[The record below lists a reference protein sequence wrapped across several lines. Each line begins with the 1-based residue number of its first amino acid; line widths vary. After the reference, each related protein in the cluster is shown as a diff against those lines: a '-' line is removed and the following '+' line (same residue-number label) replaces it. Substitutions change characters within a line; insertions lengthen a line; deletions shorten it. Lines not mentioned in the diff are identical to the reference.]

1 MDPAAGC
8 ARRRSSVG
16 FAAMKP
22 ARRAARLSL
31 MLALAAAI
39 LLVAPD
45 ESLGGVRAFDSGTQA
60 SAQQPDF
67 SGTWR
72 LDPAA
77 SEIAGEAGLAGLG
90 GAAPEYLHITQA
102 RNGALI
108 LSSRV
113 NGAQPRFYM
122 IGGENELP
130 APGGELE
137 RMVVSTAWDGDRLVS
152 TGSTEFE
159 GAPYEVREVMSLSA
173 DGATLHLEVTTT
185 RRDRTITNLLV
196 FSKR

>member
-1 MDPAAGC
+1 
-8 ARRRSSVG
+8 
-16 FAAMKP
+16 MKP
-22 ARRAARLSL
+22 ARRYARLSL
-31 MLALAAAI
+31 MLAFAAAA

-45 ESLGGVRAFDSGTQA
+45 ESLGGVSAFVPGSRV
-60 SAQQPDF
+60 SSQQPDF
-67 SGTWR
+67 SGTWQ
-72 LDPAA
+72 LDTTA
-77 SEIAGEAGLAGLG
+77 SDIVAEEGLAGLG
-90 GAAPEYLHITQA
+90 GAAPEWLHITQA

-159 GAPYEVREVMSLSA
+159 GAPYEMREVMSLSA
-173 DGATLHLEVTTT
+173 DGATLRLEVTTT
-185 RRDRTITNLLV
+185 RGERTITNLLV
-196 FSKR
+196 FAKR

>member
-1 MDPAAGC
+1 
-8 ARRRSSVG
+8 
-16 FAAMKP
+16 MKP
-22 ARRAARLSL
+22 AHLRAAPRSAAKGILVAVLTLGLVPASV
-31 MLALAAAI
+31 AAAPH
-39 LLVAPD
+39 APP
-45 ESLGGVRAFDSGTQA
+45 VPQR
-60 SAQQPDF
+60 PDF

-77 SEIAGEAGLAGLG
+77 SEIVAEEGLAGLG
-90 GAAPEYLHITQA
+90 GAAPEWLHITQA

-137 RMVVSTAWDGDRLVS
+137 RMTIATAWDGDSLVS
-152 TGSTEFE
+152 TGSTEYE
-159 GAPYEVREVMSLSA
+159 GAPYEVREVMSRSA
-173 DGATLHLEVTTT
+173 DGATLRLQVTT
-185 RRDRTITNLLV
+185 RRGEQTITNLLV
-196 FSKR
+196 YEAAAGG